1 MATEERKCSMKTIK
15 CRFTSNGMAV
25 KKTAI
30 LTDTLNELSNS
41 QRNEAFDI
49 FSECWAEGYWSV
61 FFEGEPGTQYEIEF
75 KFDTKNIQ
83 KTLEPIKAITWE
95 NDIITDE
102 QAVSVTTKILC

>member
-1 MATEERKCSMKTIK
+1 MTTIR

-30 LTDTLNELSNS
+30 LTDTLDELSNS

-49 FSECWAEGYWSV
+49 FTECWAEGYWSV

-75 KFDTKNIQ
+75 KFDTENRR

-102 QAVSVTTKILC
+102 QAVSVTTKY

>member
-1 MATEERKCSMKTIK
+1 MTTIR

-30 LTDTLNELSNS
+30 LTDTLDELSNS

-75 KFDTKNIQ
+75 KFDTKNRQ

-95 NDIITDE
+95 DDIITDV
-102 QAVSVTTKILC
+102 QKAQVTIR